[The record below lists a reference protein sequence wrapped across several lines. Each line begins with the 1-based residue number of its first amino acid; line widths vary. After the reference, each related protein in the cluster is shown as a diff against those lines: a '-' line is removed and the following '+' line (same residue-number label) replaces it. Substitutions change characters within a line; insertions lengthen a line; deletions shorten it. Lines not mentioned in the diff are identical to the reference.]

1 MLRGFPICSTAAL
14 IAAIAA
20 RAAARLKGEAIEIES
35 SPVAEGEP
43 SGEEIPLEE
52 P

>member
-1 MLRGFPICSTAAL
+1 M
-14 IAAIAA
+14 AIAA
-20 RAAARLKGEAIEIES
+20 RAAARLKGETIEIES

-43 SGEEIPLEE
+43 TGEEIPLEE